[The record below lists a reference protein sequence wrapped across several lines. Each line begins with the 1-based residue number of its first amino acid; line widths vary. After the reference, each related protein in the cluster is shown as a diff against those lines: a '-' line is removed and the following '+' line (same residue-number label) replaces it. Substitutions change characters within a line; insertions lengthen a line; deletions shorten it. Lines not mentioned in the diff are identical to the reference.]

1 MKNDSVNLCDPKQ
14 IAKKGYTGCKTTKT
28 VVSFA
33 KKYGVPCC
41 WYKPKNGPRMLLV
54 EMNQFGTTFKQ
65 VKSGAWTNNSTNTS
79 SNNSSNTRASGSNTN
94 NWNLKTT
101 GGAKRTSTT
110 TKAKT
115 NANRTGGATNN
126 RWNNGAKKMTS
137 KNTSKNTA
145 KNTNA
150 RTTTNYGI
158 RKMTASSRR
167 TNANS
172 GRIRRAA

>member
-41 WYKPKNGPRMLLV
+41 WYKPNNGPRMLLV

-65 VKSGAWTNNSTNTS
+65 VKNGTWTNNSTNTS
-79 SNNSSNTRASGSNTN
+79 SNTRTSGSNTN
-94 NWNLKTT
+94 NWNLKAT
-101 GGAKRTSTT
+101 GGAKRTSTTT

-137 KNTSKNTA
+137 KNTTKYTS

-150 RTTTNYGI
+150 RTTANYGI
-158 RKMTASSRR
+158 RKMTASNRR